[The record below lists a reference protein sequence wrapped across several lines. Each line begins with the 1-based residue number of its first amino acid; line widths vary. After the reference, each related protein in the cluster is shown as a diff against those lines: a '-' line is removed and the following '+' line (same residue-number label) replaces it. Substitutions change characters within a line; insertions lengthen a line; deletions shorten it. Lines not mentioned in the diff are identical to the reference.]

1 MEHHLFVYGT
11 LLESEVQLAVLGRVV
26 AGTPDKLAGYKKAG
40 IRLEGQLYPIIKP
53 AAGSVVAGLV
63 IAVSPAELKLIDDYE
78 GEAYRRTRVTL
89 VSGRQV
95 WVYQG

>member
-11 LLESEVQLAVLGRVV
+11 LLETEVQLAILGRMVE
-26 AGTPDKLAGYKKAG
+26 GTPDRLAGYKKVS
-40 IRLEGQLYPIIKP
+40 IWLEGQIYPIIKP
-53 AAGSVVAGLV
+53 AAGSAVAGLV
-63 IAVSPAELKLIDDYE
+63 IAVTPAELKLIDDYE

-95 WVYQG
+95 WVYQD